1 MMMTFLVNQRFN
13 RVTKKGLV
21 LAAVVMC
28 LLIYQSPTT
37 RFSFEDTYF
46 PAQGKSYDGPCSIE
60 NTVTLQPKKAAA
72 PKTHPGSG
80 IELVLRQDK
89 TCFYQGDYMWLEMKM
104 TNASKQSVAI
114 EPCSYRFFAPPT
126 QEMRFDVRNE
136 RHEPVPQLLT
146 TTPSTIRWSKHRGT
160 PKKTIKPSES
170 YSESFCLNVFF
181 DLTQP
186 GFYSVE
192 LEQLVHCED
201 GAPVQVKSNQVWFRV
216 VEDRTISEFGEP
228 VSTVALRTSQSMK
241 SREETKYLL
250 AYRLHLGLKKQVF
263 EISEPINVD
272 LAFLNPTKKVV
283 FLEDFQFMFMCLEF
297 EILRENGQQV
307 SKTRLCHYLDKGPA
321 ASLHDES
328 NRLPPLASV
337 FYRLPLKKLFEINER
352 GTYVMTVRMKLPNNI
367 VATSNQIRFTV
378 QGSWLP
384 KWF

>member
-1 MMMTFLVNQRFN
+1 MTFLVNQRFDQ
-13 RVTKKGLV
+13 VTKKGLV
-21 LAAVVMC
+21 FAVVVIC
-28 LLIYQSPTT
+28 FLIYQCPAT
-37 RFSFEDTYF
+37 RFPFEDKYF
-46 PAQGKSYDGPCSIE
+46 PAQGKAYDGPCSIE

-89 TCFYQGDYMWLEMKM
+89 TCFYQGDCVWLEMKLSN
-104 TNASKQSVAI
+104 TSKQSVAI
-114 EPCSYRFFAPPT
+114 EPCLNRFFTLPT

-146 TTPSTIRWSKHRGT
+146 TFPSTVRWSKHRST

-170 YSESFCLNVFF
+170 YSQSFCLNVCF

-186 GFYSVE
+186 GVYSVE
-192 LEQLVHCED
+192 LEQLVHCEE
-201 GAPVQVKSNQVWFRV
+201 GTPVRVTSNQVWFQV
-216 VEDRTISEFGEP
+216 VEDQTISKFGEP
-228 VSTVALRTSQSMK
+228 VSAVGLITSQGMK
-241 SREETKYLL
+241 SREEITYLL

-263 EISEPINVD
+263 EIWDPINVD

-283 FLEDFQFMFMCLEF
+283 ALEDFHIVFTCLEF
-297 EILRENGQQV
+297 EILRENGQPV
-307 SKTRLCHYLDKGPA
+307 SKTQLCRYLDTCPQI
-321 ASLHDES
+321 SLHDES

-337 FYRLPLKKLFEINER
+337 FYRLPLKKLFEVNEP
-352 GTYVMTVRMKLPNNI
+352 GTYVMTVRMKLPNNV